1 MPRTEKAN
9 QRLREAQR
17 TKILEAARQ
26 VFARKGW
33 SATMA
38 DVAEAADVSQG
49 LAYRYFKNKQEI
61 FGALVEQVV
70 QHAGPAG
77 MMHFLEMP
85 GTPGERLALLIS
97 AVVRS
102 RHEHPELSLLFD
114 HVLNDEGMS
123 EDFRELIRKQ
133 SETALFV
140 IRQLIVEGQAT
151 GEIADD
157 DPDQLMLAIIAFF
170 DGLTRLV
177 LHQPEQFKKHCP
189 DVRIILRILKPDK
202 EQK

>member
-1 MPRTEKAN
+1 MPRTEEAN

-61 FGALVEQVV
+61 FRALVQKAME
-70 QHAGPAG
+70 AGPAG
-77 MMHFLEMP
+77 TQRFLEMP
-85 GTPGERLALLIS
+85 GSPGERLSLLLSVI
-97 AVVRS
+97 VRS
-102 RHEHPELSLLFD
+102 RHEHPEFALLFD
-114 HVLNDEGMS
+114 HVLSDETIS
-123 EDFRELIRKQ
+123 DDFRELILKQ
-133 SETALFV
+133 SQSFLV
-140 IRQLIVEGQAT
+140 VLRQLIVEGQAT

-157 DPDQLMLAIIAFF
+157 DPDQLMLAIIASL

-177 LHQPEQFKKHCP
+177 LHRPEQFKQHFP
-189 DVRIILRILKPDK
+189 DARIILRMLKPD
-202 EQK
+202 QK